1 VTDAHETLE
10 VIVGRSSATAAT
22 RMAMATRS
30 PSLALE
36 YPDSDMEQEI
46 VATLFAEEEE
56 EGDHQDEMVNPLSF
70 VSSVLTLRRTRWWR
84 WKRNCGRGRRAMSF
98 SIGMLVRHCHRAV
111 SLLVF
116 VHVVHTL
123 MCRFA
128 EPRGRRE
135 EEERAS
141 VRRDPRG

>member
-1 VTDAHETLE
+1 
-10 VIVGRSSATAAT
+10 
-22 RMAMATRS
+22 MATRS

-84 WKRNCGRGRRAMSF
+84 WKRN
-98 SIGMLVRHCHRAV
+98 
-111 SLLVF
+111 
-116 VHVVHTL
+116 
-123 MCRFA
+123 
-128 EPRGRRE
+128 
-135 EEERAS
+135 
-141 VRRDPRG
+141 